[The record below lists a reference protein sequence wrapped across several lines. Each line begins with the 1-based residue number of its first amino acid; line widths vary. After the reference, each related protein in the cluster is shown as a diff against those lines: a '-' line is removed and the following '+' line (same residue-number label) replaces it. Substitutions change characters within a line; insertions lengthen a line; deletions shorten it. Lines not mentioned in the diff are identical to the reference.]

1 MDIYSTKEIMNSLG
15 LYIENV
21 LFCIFILSIPLIK
34 TYVRGYRISYYREF
48 SKIIYAAI
56 VFMFIDVGRVI
67 AENYTNNSHWLNLA
81 SLAYF
86 TAITITEYEML
97 NFFNLIIYNK
107 DMSKRAILFCI
118 PIILSTFFIM
128 TFGLSSGRLTF
139 TITFLVLSSYYIYRL
154 LHYYRSNTK
163 MYFNRSRFLILPIIP
178 FIIVISHLKFP
189 VISISM
195 GVTLTIV
202 IAYINCL
209 QMLISLDS
217 LTKINN
223 RYSLLPYLEKKIKS
237 IGINSDYH
245 LYALIMDINK
255 FKGINDTYGHVVGDE
270 CLVRLA
276 DTLKEA
282 CTILERRAYICRYGG
297 DEFLIVVDSNKFEEI
312 ERLEKHIHEVLRY
325 NNSKATVATDMS
337 ITIGIS
343 VYDKDK
349 HLDIKDFINSADN
362 CLYFRKNKTRLR
374 GN

>member
-15 LYIENV
+15 LYIENI
-21 LFCIFILSIPLIK
+21 LFCIFILSVPLIK
-34 TYVRGYRISYYREF
+34 TYVRGYRISYYKEF
-48 SKIIYAAI
+48 SKIIFAAI
-56 VFMFIDVGRVI
+56 GFMLIDINRVI
-67 AENYTNNSHWLNLA
+67 AENYTDNIYWLNIA

-86 TAITITEYEML
+86 IAITITEYEML
-97 NFFNLIIYNK
+97 NFLNLIIYNK

-118 PIILSTFFIM
+118 PIILSAFSIM
-128 TFGLSSGRLTF
+128 ISGLSSGRLIF
-139 TITFLVLSSYYIYRL
+139 TISFLILSSYYVYRL

-163 MYFNRSRFLILPIIP
+163 MYFNRSRFLILPVIP
-178 FIIVISHLKFP
+178 FVFVIAHLRFP

-195 GVTLTIV
+195 AVTATIV

-223 RYSLLPYLEKKIKS
+223 RYSLTPYLEKKIKTTIIS
-237 IGINSDYH
+237 PDYR

-255 FKGINDTYGHVVGDE
+255 FKTINDTYGHVVGDE

-276 DTLKEA
+276 ESLKEA

-325 NNSKATVATDMS
+325 NNTKAKVATDMS
-337 ITIGIS
+337 VTIGVS

-349 HLDIKDFINSADN
+349 HTDINDFINSADN
-362 CLYFRKNKTRLR
+362 CLYFRKNKKGLR
-374 GN
+374 G